1 MDSDLESSNH
11 SGSGAATPPPHL
23 ARQKKRLSS
32 SGSLD
37 SSSGSDNSYEST
49 DDTGTSIKVRLKI
62 YGSNLFEMAIGD
74 GEDARG
80 KKGLTDEFGNFIQNG
95 GKQVVSFN
103 RKTAWLLFFTII
115 IIGAFFCLYE
125 REKTVVDD
133 TIRLLEYGEITE
145 RHE

>member
-1 MDSDLESSNH
+1 
-11 SGSGAATPPPHL
+11 
-23 ARQKKRLSS
+23 
-32 SGSLD
+32 
-37 SSSGSDNSYEST
+37 
-49 DDTGTSIKVRLKI
+49 
-62 YGSNLFEMAIGD
+62 MAIGD